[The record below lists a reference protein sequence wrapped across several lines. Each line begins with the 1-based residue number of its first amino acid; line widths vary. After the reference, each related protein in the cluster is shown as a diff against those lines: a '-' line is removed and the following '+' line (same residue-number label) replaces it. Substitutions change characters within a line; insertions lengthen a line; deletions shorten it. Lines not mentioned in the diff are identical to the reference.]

1 MKKHLSLFLALLLLV
16 SVFFALPVEAAQPE
30 KMETEQANVNFA
42 AATVC
47 LQTGAPRVTDPAMDG
62 NAAVFAAGAGSEI
75 TAKCTHTY
83 KTVQY
88 DSIRHRRVCTKCNYS
103 YFVAHSF
110 GYTACG
116 NVHNKHCSS
125 CGYSVNESH
134 TYGSTLTYL
143 NENYHNKTCTRCH
156 ITSSFSHSFG
166 YTDCG
171 NVHNKHC
178 SCGYSK
184 NEAHVY
190 GAPVSVSPTAHKK
203 TCTSGSCNHTIQ
215 EDHDWR
221 RAAASWP
228 NQDSGHYQI
237 CISCQYDCGLV
248 PHTMYCSKPCIKDQ
262 EGNVLS
268 AGIMSC
274 HFCSYFY
281 EFR

>member
-1 MKKHLSLFLALLLLV
+1 MKKHLSLFLALLLLF
-16 SVFFALPVEAAQPE
+16 SVFFALPVEAAQSE
-30 KMETEQANVNFA
+30 KMKTEQANVNFA

-47 LQTGAPRVTDPAMDG
+47 LQSGAPRVTDPVMAG
-62 NAAVFAAGAGSEI
+62 NTAVFATGSGSEI

-83 KTVQY
+83 RTVQY

-178 SCGYSK
+178 SCGYSV
-184 NEAHVY
+184 NESHTY
-190 GAPVSVSPTAHKK
+190 GTPASISATEHKQ
-203 TCTSGSCNHTIQ
+203 TCTCGHTIQ
-215 EDHDWR
+215 RSH
-221 RAAASWP
+221 SWTGTELDP
-228 NQDSGHYQI
+228 LYHIKY
-237 CISCQYDCGLV
+237 CGACGYNAGCEA
-248 PHTMYCSKPCIKDQ
+248 HRMYEKMPGGYNWDGTK
-262 EGNVLS
+262 
-268 AGIMSC
+268 
-274 HFCSYFY
+274 
-281 EFR
+281 FRSILGCRYCEYWTFGDYPD